1 MVAFASQTAKLVCGE
16 IGNLLGFDQLPFF
29 HEGPEL
35 LPLRVSF
42 RYQLMLRASLF
53 TIFSLVASIGLA
65 ENLNWQQVFP
75 VRSHNFGTVAVAA
88 KTEFKFPVHNT
99 TSRPIHIREVRASC
113 GCTTPIVESNYI
125 APNQT
130 SFIRAR
136 FNTGTFK
143 GKKGANLTV
152 VIDQPYYTE
161 VRLRVDGYIRSDMVF
176 HPGALDFG
184 KLSQGDAAEKA
195 TKIFYA
201 GRNDW
206 AILNVTSNQPW
217 LIPSFKET
225 NRGGGRVNYEL
236 TVDVREDA
244 PTGFFQDE
252 LLILTND
259 RAMPRVPLRVSGDVS
274 SELSISPQAIALG
287 SLKPGQP
294 VEEKMI
300 LLGKKP
306 FVIESIVAKGWD
318 IDVDLSPE
326 PKKTHILRPKFTAQG
341 EQLGPQ
347 KSIIVITTAGED
359 SVTAKAL
366 LTADV
371 RDQ

>member
-143 GKKGANLTV
+143 GK
-152 VIDQPYYTE
+152 
-161 VRLRVDGYIRSDMVF
+161 
-176 HPGALDFG
+176 
-184 KLSQGDAAEKA
+184 
-195 TKIFYA
+195 
-201 GRNDW
+201 
-206 AILNVTSNQPW
+206 
-217 LIPSFKET
+217 
-225 NRGGGRVNYEL
+225 
-236 TVDVREDA
+236 
-244 PTGFFQDE
+244 
-252 LLILTND
+252 
-259 RAMPRVPLRVSGDVS
+259 
-274 SELSISPQAIALG
+274 
-287 SLKPGQP
+287 
-294 VEEKMI
+294 
-300 LLGKKP
+300 
-306 FVIESIVAKGWD
+306 
-318 IDVDLSPE
+318 
-326 PKKTHILRPKFTAQG
+326 
-341 EQLGPQ
+341 
-347 KSIIVITTAGED
+347 
-359 SVTAKAL
+359 
-366 LTADV
+366 
-371 RDQ
+371 